1 MTEPDEKTGI
11 RPETYELFRRLLKV
25 LEPPPDL
32 TLSQWADQYRFLSPE
47 FASEP
52 GRWHTDR
59 APYQRDLMDAITN
72 IHTKK
77 IVAMFGAQLG
87 KTQCAIMN
95 AIGYYMHY
103 DPCPILF
110 TEPTVDVAEKVSK
123 NFLSPMIRD
132 TPVLSEIASNKSRD
146 KNNTI
151 LEKQF
156 PGGHITILGAN
167 SPAGLAT
174 LPMRIL
180 FADEIDRYPVSAG
193 MEGDPLS
200 LAEKR
205 LTAFWN
211 SKVIVTST
219 PTIRG
224 QSKIE
229 TEYEHS
235 TKEVW
240 NIPCPLCGKFQPLTW
255 DKIKFHSAGFRE
267 GTNTEVRMAC
277 ENPDCAGSVEKAG
290 TADYSPDFPS
300 EYEWRVQFHKG
311 KYIAEFPK
319 RKVRGFFVNALSSPF
334 QGWGKIVEEF
344 LNAAEEAK
352 AGNREPLKTWTNTRL
367 AQTWDDEG
375 VQLDEQD
382 LINRAEEYGAEVP
395 DGVIALTCGIDT
407 QDNRFEYEIV
417 GWGIGKESWG
427 IEKGEIYGDLE
438 RPDIW
443 ERLDKTL
450 LRTFTK
456 RSGETLTLTAVCID
470 SQGHHANAVQR
481 FCLPRWE
488 RNIWAIK
495 GSNQGMDVPFI
506 SNPTRNNRMKVP
518 LFILGVDTGKVLIY
532 DRLKVETP
540 GPGYCHFPIGRGY
553 DENYFRGLTAEKRI
567 VTYKK
572 GRAVTAWVLKSSS
585 FRRNEPLDIRNYAQ
599 AAMEIAHIP
608 LEPVE
613 PRKRTTRRRRVRNQ
627 GIGGENE

>member
-1 MTEPDEKTGI
+1 MTGPDENTGI
-11 RPETYELFRRLLKV
+11 RPETYDLFRRMLKI
-25 LEPPPDL
+25 LQPPPDL
-32 TLSQWADQYRFLSPE
+32 TLSQWADEYRYLSQE

-59 APYQRDLMDAITN
+59 APYQRELMNAITD
-72 IHTKK
+72 IHVKK
-77 IVAMFGAQLG
+77 VVAMFAAQLG
-87 KTQCAIMN
+87 KTQSALLN

-103 DPCPILF
+103 DPCPILML
-110 TEPTVDVAEKVSK
+110 EPTVEMAETVSK
-123 NFLSPMIRD
+123 NFLSPMLRD
-132 TPVLSEIASNKSRD
+132 TPVLCAISSQRSRD
-146 KNNTI
+146 RNNTI

-156 PGGHITILGAN
+156 PGGYIALQGAN
-167 SPAGLAT
+167 SPAALASR
-174 LPMRIL
+174 PIRNL
-180 FADEIDRYPVSAG
+180 FADEIDRYPASAG
-193 MEGDPLS
+193 LEGDPLS

-211 SKVIVTST
+211 SKVVVTST

-224 QSKIE
+224 MSKIE

-240 NIPCPLCGKFQPLTW
+240 NVPCPRCGKFQPLTW
-255 DKIKFHSAGFRE
+255 DKIKFNSKAFRE

-277 ENPDCAGSVEKAG
+277 ENPECSGYVLETDDRAENA
-290 TADYSPDFPS
+290 PS
-300 EYEWRVQFHKG
+300 EYEWRAQFPKG

-334 QGWGKIVEEF
+334 QGWEKVVDEF
-344 LNAAEEAK
+344 LTASEEAK

-382 LINRAEEYGAEVP
+382 LMRRVEDYGAEVP
-395 DGVIALTCGIDT
+395 DGVIALTCGVDT

-417 GWGIGKESWG
+417 GWGIRKESWG
-427 IEKGEIYGDLE
+427 IEKGEIYGDLKQ
-438 RPDIW
+438 PDIW
-443 ERLDKTL
+443 QRLDETL
-450 LRTFTK
+450 LRSFTK
-456 RSGETLTLTAVCID
+456 RDGTKLTLTAACID
-470 SQGHHANAVQR
+470 SGGHYPNEVYR
-481 FCLPRWE
+481 FCLPRWG
-488 RNIWAIK
+488 RNVWAIK

-506 SNPTRNNRMKVP
+506 SNPTRNNRVKVP
-518 LFILGVDTGKVLIY
+518 LFTLGVDTGKVLIY

-567 VTYKK
+567 VTYRK

-585 FRRNEPLDIRNYAQ
+585 FRRNEPLDIRNYAM

-608 LEPVE
+608 LEPAE
-613 PRKRTTRRRRVRNQ
+613 PKKKTARRRRIRNQ
-627 GIGGENE
+627 GIGGEDA